1 MGTAEQAGEV
11 KHLLYHEMTLSDE
24 NEVVLHDH
32 MLADLVNIN
41 QLQSSVTQTESIRKH
56 KGVEI

>member
-1 MGTAEQAGEV
+1 MGTAEPAGEV

-41 QLQSSVTQTESIRKH
+41 QLQSSVTQTESTSNQSK
-56 KGVEI
+56 